1 VSNPDVA
8 DPRILRN
15 RDAVHSAALRLLR
28 TDGVGGLSVD
38 RIADESGVSRS
49 TIYRHWPDIAVL
61 IVSAFDRVVHDDGK
75 RGPLTGDTGVD
86 LLTYLTDYARRLNDP
101 VYSAVLI
108 AIIEWSWRD
117 PSFADVHART
127 FADSRSRAA
136 GLLAAGVGS
145 GALRA
150 DLDIGQGV
158 EDLVAPFL
166 YRRLILHRTITKRDI
181 QTLHHRLMSVLG
193 PDLDSCSGAGEGQ
206 TQ

>member
-1 VSNPDVA
+1 MTESEIA
-8 DPRILRN
+8 DPRVLRN
-15 RDAVHSAALRLLR
+15 RDAVHVAALKLLR

-38 RIADESGVSRS
+38 RLADESGVSRS
-49 TIYRHWPDIAVL
+49 TIYRNWPDLAALV
-61 IVSAFDRVVHDDGK
+61 VSAFDRVVHDDGM

-86 LLTYLTDYARRLNDP
+86 LLNYLRDYARRLNDP

-117 PSFADVHART
+117 AAFADVHART

-136 GLLAAGVGS
+136 GLLTAGVGS
-145 GALRA
+145 GTLRA

-166 YRRLILHRTITKRDI
+166 YRRLILHRTITERDI
-181 QTLHHRLMSVLG
+181 QTLHHRLMRALGSVPG
-193 PDLDSCSGAGEGQ
+193 S
-206 TQ
+206 